1 MGFRLSNRMTDSLK
15 LKISD
20 EELEEQEEKLEEIKK
35 RVSQFRHNRPT
46 ELKDAWLEEQKA
58 KIAKY
63 LEPDGDEELSSD
75 LQTDSTM
82 EIANPAFVVPEIQIV
97 ETENKL
103 SNEDLAKIKKIR
115 DNYYNDPLQDEMDEA
130 IKQGIESGVIP
141 AWMNI
146 GRYGLKKPF

>member
-1 MGFRLSNRMTDSLK
+1 MTDSLK
-15 LKISD
+15 VKISD

-63 LEPDGDEELSSD
+63 LVRITNCVKMSIQFELNFKEPDGDEELSSD

-103 SNEDLAKIKKIR
+103 SSEDLAKIKKVFHI
-115 DNYYNDPLQDEMDEA
+115 
-130 IKQGIESGVIP
+130 
-141 AWMNI
+141 
-146 GRYGLKKPF
+146 

>member
-1 MGFRLSNRMTDSLK
+1 MTDSLK
-15 LKISD
+15 VKISD

-63 LEPDGDEELSSD
+63 LVRITNSVKMSIQFELNFQEPDGDEELSSD

-103 SNEDLAKIKKIR
+103 SNEDLAKIKKVFHI
-115 DNYYNDPLQDEMDEA
+115 
-130 IKQGIESGVIP
+130 
-141 AWMNI
+141 
-146 GRYGLKKPF
+146 